1 MHCDI
6 YKFPKHDDMYVY
18 IARPDYPDDTSETTQ
33 IKDWLSVLPK
43 DFRSGLGVSKFVMHL
58 DLDATPKLAR
68 VDKEEVLAKL
78 RAQGYHVQLPPQDV
92 MRKQAEIRAR
102 EAQDNIYD

>member
-18 IARPDYPDDTSETTQ
+18 IARPDYPDDTDD
-33 IKDWLSVLPK
+33 IKDWFGVLPK
-43 DFRSGLGVSKFVMHL
+43 DFRASLGVSKFVMHL
-58 DLDATPKLAR
+58 DLDATAKLAR

-78 RAQGYHVQLPPQDV
+78 KSQGYFVQMPPQDV
-92 MRKQAEIRAR
+92 MRRQAELRAR
-102 EAQDNIYD
+102 AAQDSIFN

>member
-6 YKFPKHDDMYVY
+6 YKFPKHDDMYIY
-18 IARPDYPDDTSETTQ
+18 IARPDYPDDTDD

-58 DLDATPKLAR
+58 DLDATSKLAR
-68 VDKEEVLAKL
+68 VDKQEVLAKL
-78 RAQGYHVQLPPQDV
+78 KSQGYFVQLPPQEV
-92 MRKQAEIRAR
+92 MRKQAELRAR

>member
-6 YKFPKHDDMYVY
+6 YKFPKHDDMYIY
-18 IARPDYPDDTSETTQ
+18 IARHGYPDDTDE
-33 IKDWLSVLPK
+33 IKDWLSVVPK
-43 DFRSGLGVSKFVMHL
+43 DFRKGLGVSKFVMHL
-58 DLDATPKLAR
+58 DLAATEKLAR

-78 RAQGYHVQLPPQDV
+78 KSQGYFVQLPPQDV
-92 MRKQAEIRAR
+92 MRKQAELRAR

>member
-18 IARPDYPDDTSETTQ
+18 IARPGYPDDTDE
-33 IKDWLSVLPK
+33 IKDWLGVLPK

-58 DLDATPKLAR
+58 DLENTPTLAR
-68 VDKEEVLAKL
+68 VNKEEVLAKL
-78 RAQGYHVQLPPQDV
+78 KSQGYFVQMPPQDV
-92 MRKQAEIRAR
+92 MIRQAEIRAR

>member
-6 YKFPKHDDMYVY
+6 YKFSKRDEMYVY
-18 IARPDYPDDTSETTQ
+18 IARPGYPDDTDE

-43 DFRSGLGVSKFVMHL
+43 DFCAGLGVSKFVMHL
-58 DLDATPKLAR
+58 DLEATPVLAR
-68 VDKEEVLAKL
+68 VDKAEVLAKL
-78 RAQGYHVQLPPQDV
+78 KSQGYFVQMPPQDI
-92 MRKQAEIRAR
+92 MRRQAEMRAR